1 MCNFKERTET
11 MNELNLLPS
20 MTMELEKNDTPT
32 SSPNPGRDGHVVFT
46 VYGSFDREHTP
57 YVFEGITPLF
67 KEGNKRVTMNLEG
80 VTRIDNS
87 GIAAIVECVRMAS
100 DSETEFHVVGINNN
114 VKEVLELSKLSS
126 LFENMEF
133 STFCSSDKP
142 GTLDCHIKKN
152 TYTPNHSLETI

>member
-1 MCNFKERTET
+1 
-11 MNELNLLPS
+11 MNEPDLLS
-20 MTMELEKNDTPT
+20 GMTLELEKNNIPT
-32 SSPNPGRDGHVVFT
+32 SSHKLDREGHVVFT

-67 KEGNKRVTMNLEG
+67 KEENKGVTMNLEG

-114 VKEVLELSKLSS
+114 VKEVLELSKLSA

-133 STFCSSDKP
+133 STICSSDKP
-142 GTLDCHIKKN
+142 GTLGCHIKKK
-152 TYTPNHSLETI
+152 TYTPNHSLETN

>member
-1 MCNFKERTET
+1 
-11 MNELNLLPS
+11 MNKPELHS
-20 MTMELEKNDTPT
+20 GMTLELEKNDTPI
-32 SSPNPGRDGHVVFT
+32 SSHKLGREGHVVFT
-46 VYGSFDREHTP
+46 VYGSFDREHTH

-67 KEGNKRVTMNLEG
+67 KEENKGVTMNLEG

-142 GTLDCHIKKN
+142 GTLGCRIKKK
-152 TYTPNHSLETI
+152 TYTPNHSPGTN

>member
-11 MNELNLLPS
+11 MNELNLLPN
-20 MTMELEKNDTPT
+20 MTLELEKNDIPT
-32 SSPNPGRDGHVVFT
+32 SNPKPGQDGHVVFT
-46 VYGSFDREHTP
+46 VHGSFDREHTP

-114 VKEVLELSKLSS
+114 VKEVLELSKLSA

-142 GTLDCHIKKN
+142 GTLGCHIKKK
-152 TYTPNHSLETI
+152 TCTPNHSLETN

>member
-1 MCNFKERTET
+1 
-11 MNELNLLPS
+11 MNEQKLLS
-20 MTMELEKNDTPT
+20 NMTMELRKNDSPT
-32 SSPNPGRDGHVVFT
+32 STPMPDREGHVVFA

-67 KEGNKRVTMNLEG
+67 KEANKGVTMNLEE

-142 GTLDCHIKKN
+142 GTLGCHIKKK
-152 TYTPNHSLETI
+152 TCTPNHSLETN